1 METYQI
7 IVRETLE
14 KKVEIEAETPSL
26 AVCAAEDQYNAS
38 EVVLSADNYAG
49 TDIALSVEDKSF
61 QEHLTN
67 PSFQTF
73 VDAKLLQQLP
83 EFDVEDKIQL
93 AFGSPDN
100 AISEFERYGNQPIK
114 TNIYLLYTC
123 NSWHE
128 RNSQELIAPFSSKE
142 LVYAYVI
149 KNRRAYHLSDWD
161 IDFFKDNNQTQGHN
175 ANLIMECY
183 EIDPEAEEE

>member
-26 AVCAAEDQYNAS
+26 AVCAAEDQYNAA
-38 EVVLSADNYAG
+38 EIVLSADSHVG
-49 TDIALSVEDKSF
+49 TDIALAIEDKSF
-61 QEHLTN
+61 QEHLKN
-67 PSFQTF
+67 PSFKAF

-83 EFDVEDKIQL
+83 ELAVEDKIQL

-100 AISEFERYGNQPIK
+100 AISEFELYGDHPI
-114 TNIYLLYTC
+114 TASVYLLYTC

-128 RNSQELIAPFSSKE
+128 RNSLELIAPFSSKE
-142 LVYAYVI
+142 LVYAYLE
-149 KNRRAYHLSDWD
+149 KNRKAYHLSDWD
-161 IDFFKDNNQTQGHN
+161 LDFFKDYNQTQGHN
-175 ANLIMECY
+175 TNLIMECHEY
-183 EIDPEAEEE
+183 TM

>member
-14 KKVEIEAETPSL
+14 EKVEIEAETPSL
-26 AVCAAEDQYNAS
+26 AVCTAEDQYNAA
-38 EVVLSADNYAG
+38 EIVLSADNHVG
-49 TDIALSVEDKSF
+49 TDISLSVEDKSF
-61 QEHLTN
+61 QRHLTN
-67 PSFQTF
+67 PSFQAF

-83 EFDVEDKIQL
+83 VFDVEDKIQL

-128 RNSQELIAPFSSKE
+128 CNSQELIAPFSSKE
-142 LVYAYVI
+142 LVYAYVT
-149 KNRRAYHLSDWD
+149 KNRETYHLSNWD

-175 ANLIMECY
+175 TNLIMECY
-183 EIDPEAEEE
+183 EIDPK

>member
-14 KKVEIEAETPSL
+14 KKIEIEAETPSL
-26 AVCAAEDQYNAS
+26 AVCVAEDQYNAV
-38 EVVLSADNYAG
+38 EIVLSADNHVG
-49 TDIALSVEDKSF
+49 TDISLSVEDKSF
-61 QEHLTN
+61 LRHLTS
-67 PSFQTF
+67 PSFQAF
-73 VDAKLLQQLP
+73 VDTKLLQQLP
-83 EFDVEDKIQL
+83 ELEMEGKIQL

-100 AISEFERYGNQPIK
+100 AISEFALYGNHPSK

-142 LVYAYVI
+142 LVYAYVL
-149 KNRRAYHLSDWD
+149 KNRKTYHLSDWD
-161 IDFFKDNNQTQGHN
+161 IDFFKDNNQTQSHN
-175 ANLIMECY
+175 TNLIMECY
-183 EIDPEAEEE
+183 EIDPKAEE